1 MTTKPKAYK
10 SVLARHKAAGR
21 ALLYALG
28 LMESWGWQALKHII
42 MNRLDQREIA
52 CLAFA
57 ALRALDEEERKTVIE
72 MSCDID
78 VGAGVPMP
86 PLGEVHDDAKWW
98 ASIANQKEHEAYLMA
113 AYNALPKKSQ
123 QELRAHLKG
132 KW

>member
-1 MTTKPKAYK
+1 MTTKPKSYK
-10 SVLARHKAAGR
+10 GASARHKAAGR

-28 LMESWGWQALKHII
+28 LMESWAWQALKHII

-78 VGAGVPMP
+78 AGVGMP
-86 PLGEVHDDAKWW
+86 NPYGDINDDAKWW
-98 ASIANQKEHEAYLMA
+98 AKSASNAERETYLMA
-113 AYNALPKKSQ
+113 AYQTLPKNKQNS
-123 QELRAHLKG
+123 LRAYLEAR
-132 KW
+132 